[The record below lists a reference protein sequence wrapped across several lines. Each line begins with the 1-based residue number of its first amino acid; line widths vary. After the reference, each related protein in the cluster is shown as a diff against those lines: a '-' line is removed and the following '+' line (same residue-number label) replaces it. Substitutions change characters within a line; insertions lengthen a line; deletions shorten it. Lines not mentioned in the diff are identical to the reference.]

1 MEEIEVPTEHVQE
14 EIHHHATHSTEK
26 WIMGVALS
34 SAIIAA
40 LAAVTALLAGH
51 HSDEAM
57 ITQILASDQ
66 WGYYQ
71 AKGIKASVLNTKIQ
85 ILKSLGKPAENGDLE
100 KIEQYQND
108 QDGIGEKARE
118 KESESRFHLQKHMVL
133 ARGVTL
139 FSGGHSR
146 FCYFCSNSKKAFL
159 DCQFRVWLYRAL
171 FSPAGNLVKNRE
183 HFNCGFLNVGPSRRN
198 GWRTI

>member
-1 MEEIEVPTEHVQE
+1 MEELEVPTEQAQE
-14 EIHHHATHSTEK
+14 EIHHHAKHSSER

-57 ITQILASDQ
+57 INQIQASDQ

-71 AKGIKASVLNTKIQ
+71 AKGIKSAVLTTKIQ
-85 ILKSLGKPAENGDLE
+85 LLQSFGKNPDVDDMK
-100 KIEQYQND
+100 KIDQYKKD
-108 QDGIGEKARE
+108 QDEINDKARE
-118 KESESRFHLQKHMVL
+118 KETESKAHLQKHMVL

-139 FSGGHSR
+139 FQVAIAVSAISVLTRRRR
-146 FCYFCSNSKKAFL
+146 FWLVSLGFGAIGLFFL
-159 DCQFRVWLYRAL
+159 LQGIL
-171 FSPAGNLVKNRE
+171 
-183 HFNCGFLNVGPSRRN
+183 
-198 GWRTI
+198 